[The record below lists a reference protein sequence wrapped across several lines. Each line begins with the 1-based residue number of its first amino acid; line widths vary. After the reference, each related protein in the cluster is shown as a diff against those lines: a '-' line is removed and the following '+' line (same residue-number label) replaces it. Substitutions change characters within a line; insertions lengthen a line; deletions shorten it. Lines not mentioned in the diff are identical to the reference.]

1 MMYELLKNYHFANC
15 CNSEWSIRRRRIV
28 SSIRR
33 HGDFISLAASSGK
46 RNVYFAHVRGAKYCD
61 EYVRVCLCV
70 SLSLRE
76 DISGTARAIFTNFCA
91 CCLWLWLGPPP
102 ARLRHVMYFRFCG
115 WHNVFSTPPGPWL
128 PAAWYNKGC
137 IHRLANPRKGCVSI
151 AISMSVYLSVCLP
164 ARRSTKLH
172 VRSLPNL
179 NACCLR
185 SWLDLPP
192 AKGAKSTTIYD
203 CLVRSGVRL
212 SVCPVFF

>member
-1 MMYELLKNYHFANC
+1 MSTF
-15 CNSEWSIRRRRIV
+15 
-28 SSIRR
+28 
-33 HGDFISLAASSGK
+33 
-46 RNVYFAHVRGAKYCD
+46 
-61 EYVRVCLCV
+61 VCVCV
-70 SLSLRE
+70 SLCLSARISPEPHARSLP
-76 DISGTARAIFTNFCA
+76 IFVHF
-91 CCLWLWLGPPP
+91 CLWLWLGPPP

-151 AISMSVYLSVCLP
+151 AISMSVYLSVCLL

-192 AKGAKSTTIYD
+192 AKGAKSTTIY
-203 CLVRSGVRL
+203 LRL
-212 SVCPVFF
+212 PCSVWRPSVCLSRLFLNVSRERGAAHTQRDSPGGSMRLGGGRKGERVSEIHCSRW